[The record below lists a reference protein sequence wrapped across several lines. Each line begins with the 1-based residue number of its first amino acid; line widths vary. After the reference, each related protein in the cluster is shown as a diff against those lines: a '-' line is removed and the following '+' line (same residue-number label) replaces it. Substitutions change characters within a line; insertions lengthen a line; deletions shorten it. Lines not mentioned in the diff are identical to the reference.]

1 VTRRRVSIVGRND
14 MAGEQSLTCSSQ
26 PASRDAFRTERLW
39 GGVVGGILLL
49 VGMAVLIAH
58 ESVQRLSVS
67 FCGQYVWWNGP
78 MESWRVAKL
87 RELVVCGGS
96 ASLVVGGLVIVVAYA
111 APTAFARVLDIVLT
125 PITSEQSGSRRL
137 SWPSMGLL
145 VGSFGFAYVMN
156 LKSALA
162 LPWLTFEDGLTEDT
176 TAIAFL
182 SAAVLSVLVAYR
194 LRASAHRWAIAVYV
208 VAALAFFLV
217 AMEEV
222 SWGQRLLG
230 VETPSVLRGA
240 NSQGEFN
247 LHNVQA
253 LRQPTN
259 TLFTI
264 VSAIGVLG
272 VCVHIALKV
281 VGHVRPVAD
290 LLLPQPALIFP
301 LLIVFVYASV
311 PEDIIGFTARRTI
324 GETRETLAAICAL
337 LYAAK
342 SLKSAG
348 YSACR
353 SVR

>member
-1 VTRRRVSIVGRND
+1 
-14 MAGEQSLTCSSQ
+14 MAGEQSLTRSSQ
-26 PASRDAFRTERLW
+26 SASQHALRAERLW

-49 VGMAVLIAH
+49 IGLAVLIAR
-58 ESVQRLSVS
+58 ESVQHFTVS
-67 FCGQYVWWNGP
+67 FCGQYIWWDGP

-87 RELVVCGGS
+87 RELVVYGGS
-96 ASLVVGGLVIVVAYA
+96 AGLVVGGLMIVAAYA
-111 APTAFARVLDIVLT
+111 APTAFAKMLEIVLT

-137 SWPSMGLL
+137 SWPSIGLL
-145 VGSFGFAYVMN
+145 VGSFGFAYAMN
-156 LKSALA
+156 LKSTLS
-162 LPWLTFEDGLTEDT
+162 LSWLTFEDGLTECT

-182 SAAVLSVLVAYR
+182 SAAVLSALIAYR
-194 LRASAHRWAIAVYV
+194 LRASVHRWVIVIYI
-208 VAALAFFLV
+208 VAAFGFFLI

-230 VETPSVLRGA
+230 IETPSVLRGA

-247 LHNVQA
+247 LHDVQT
-253 LRQPTN
+253 LVRPIY

-272 VCVHIALKV
+272 ACVHIALKA
-281 VGHVRPVAD
+281 VGHETPIAN

-301 LLIVFVYASV
+301 LFIIFVYVSV

-324 GETRETLAAICAL
+324 GETRETLAAICAF

-342 SLKSAG
+342 SLKLAG
-348 YSACR
+348 SLSTRR